1 MTSTAEITRSLQ
13 SALAGSIPIVLTDA
27 TALATAAAA
36 VRRAGRRIGDALVDV
51 HHAWR
56 DLPAVVEAPGAV
68 EPLYSAMDR
77 PDRMAGSL
85 AASTTHLAGLL
96 ERYADQAVTARR
108 TFGELRTRCEALL
121 SRSNDELAEQHTI
134 VTAYGTA
141 VELPAS
147 PELSAAH
154 AAFATDLQDEVAAW
168 SERQRSIAEE
178 LRGLRNDLDPDL
190 LVGPTTATTD
200 GFVAGPDRFPITG
213 MTDADAGATSVPF
226 DGMQL
231 GMVWLVGAGPR
242 NLVLG
247 DDSGFAKRLS
257 TSATVAAARRIVR
270 ERLSAGT
277 APFGADIPVPGRSLS
292 GAGGVGV
299 YAADGLKTLLYA
311 ATLGGVDAG
320 VDDSFLGS
328 YDLSVVPIAA
338 AGARRTVVR
347 FTITNS
353 TTLASG
359 TRVPLVGYGSGGR
372 QIDDVKNHLVPSG
385 PASELTQTITWTEVV
400 TWPPPKRSHPSA
412 R

>member
-13 SALAGSIPIVLTDA
+13 SALAGSIPIVLIDM
-27 TALATAAAA
+27 TALDTAAVA
-36 VRRAGRRIGDALVDV
+36 VRRAGHRIADALVDV
-51 HHAWR
+51 HHSWR

-68 EPLYSAMDR
+68 EPLYSAM
-77 PDRMAGSL
+77 AGSL
-85 AASTTHLAGLL
+85 AASTTRIAALL
-96 ERYADQAVTARR
+96 ERYADQAATAKG
-108 TFGELRTRCEALL
+108 TFGDLRTRCEALL

-134 VTAYGTA
+134 VTTYGTA

-147 PELSAAH
+147 SGLVAAH
-154 AAFATDLQDEVAAW
+154 IAFVTDLHDEVAAW
-168 SERQRSIAEE
+168 SKTQGSIANE
-178 LRGLRNDLDPDL
+178 LRALRDGLDPDL
-190 LVGPTTATTD
+190 LVGPAAATTD
-200 GFVAGPDRFPITG
+200 GFINGPDRFPITG

-231 GMVWLVGAGPR
+231 GMVWLLGAGPR

-247 DDSGFAKRLS
+247 NNSGFAKRLS
-257 TSATVAAARRIVR
+257 ASETVAAARRIVR
-270 ERLSAGT
+270 ERLSAGI
-277 APFGADIPVPGRSLS
+277 APLGTDIPVPGRSLS

-299 YAADGLKTLLYA
+299 YATDGLKTLLYA

-328 YDLSVVPIAA
+328 YDLSVAPIAA

-359 TRVPLVGYGSGGR
+359 TRVPLIGYGAGGQ

-400 TWPPPKRSHPSA
+400 SWPPHKRSDLSE